1 MSERMPTRDVS
12 AAVGYRRSTP
22 RVVLGAATS
31 ILLLLVIGAA
41 LRPLVVPEIP
51 TAAPLLTSTEI
62 GFVQDM
68 TGHHQQALTMVERLA
83 PDVDPAVWRLA
94 DQIADAQRLEIG
106 MMLGWLRLAG
116 TTPTNAHPMSW
127 MPTGHRHAGATTMP
141 GMATRADLDALA
153 VARGA
158 EAEMMFLRLMYRHHQ
173 GGVAMAQAFD
183 ELSTGGPVEQ
193 AARDMI
199 STQSQE
205 SGIIGLLIARYGA
218 AATG

>member
-1 MSERMPTRDVS
+1 MS
-12 AAVGYRRSTP
+12 RR
-22 RVVLGAATS
+22 VLLGAAAAAS
-31 ILLLLVIGAA
+31 ILLLLVLGAA
-41 LRPLVVPEIP
+41 LRPAVVPETAS
-51 TAAPLLTSTEI
+51 TAAALTPTEI

-68 TGHHQQALTMVERLA
+68 TGHHQQALMMVDRLA
-83 PDVDPAVWRLA
+83 ADVDPTVRQLA

-116 TTPTNAHPMSW
+116 TTPTNPHPMSW
-127 MPTGHRHAGATTMP
+127 MPTGHHHAASATMP

-153 VARGA
+153 QARGA
-158 EAEMMFLRLMYRHHQ
+158 EAETMFLRLMYRHHQ
-173 GGVAMAQAFD
+173 GGVAMAQTFD

-205 SGIIGLLIARYGA
+205 SGLIGLLLSRRGA

>member
-1 MSERMPTRDVS
+1 MS
-12 AAVGYRRSTP
+12 RR
-22 RVVLGAATS
+22 VLLGAAAAVS
-31 ILLLLVIGAA
+31 ILLLLVLGAA
-41 LRPLVVPEIP
+41 LRPAVVPETA
-51 TAAPLLTSTEI
+51 TAAPALTPTEI

-68 TGHHQQALTMVERLA
+68 IGHHQQALMMVDRLA
-83 PDVDPAVWRLA
+83 ADVDPTVRQLA

-116 TTPTNAHPMSW
+116 TTPTNPHPMSW
-127 MPTGHRHAGATTMP
+127 MPTGHQHTASATMP

-153 VARGA
+153 LAHGG
-158 EAEMMFLRLMYRHHQ
+158 EAETMFLRLMYRHHQ
-173 GGVAMAQAFD
+173 GGVAMAQTFD

-205 SGIIGLLIARYGA
+205 SGLIGLLLSRRGA

>member
-1 MSERMPTRDVS
+1 MS
-12 AAVGYRRSTP
+12 RR
-22 RVVLGAATS
+22 VLLGAAAAAS

-41 LRPLVVPEIP
+41 LRPLVVSE
-51 TAAPLLTSTEI
+51 TATTAPVLTPTEI

-68 TGHHQQALTMVERLA
+68 TGHHQQALILVERLA
-83 PDVDPAVWRLA
+83 VDVDPTVRRLA

-116 TTPTNAHPMSW
+116 SVPTNPHPMSW
-127 MPTGHRHAGATTMP
+127 MPTGHHSAAATTMP
-141 GMATRADLDALA
+141 GMATGADLDALA
-153 VARGA
+153 RARGA
-158 EAEMMFLRLMYRHHQ
+158 EAETMFLRLMYRHHQ
-173 GGVAMAQAFD
+173 GGVAMAQTFD

-205 SGIIGLLIARYGA
+205 SGIIGLLISRRNATA
-218 AATG
+218 AG

>member
-1 MSERMPTRDVS
+1 MS
-12 AAVGYRRSTP
+12 RR
-22 RVVLGAATS
+22 VLLGVAGAATV
-31 ILLLLVIGAA
+31 LLLLVVGAA
-41 LRPLVVPEIP
+41 IRPLFFSETSTVTTV
-51 TAAPLLTSTEI
+51 LTPTEI

-68 TGHHQQALTMVERLA
+68 TGHHQQALVLVERLA
-83 PDVDPAVWRLA
+83 ADVDPTVRRLA

-106 MMLGWLRLAG
+106 MMLGWLRLAAA
-116 TTPTNAHPMSW
+116 TPTNPHPMSW
-127 MPTGHRHAGATTMP
+127 MPTGHHGAAATTMP

-158 EAEMMFLRLMYRHHQ
+158 EAEAMFLRLMYRHHQ
-173 GGVAMAQAFD
+173 GGVAMAQSFD

-205 SGIIGLLIARYGA
+205 SGIIGMLISQRGVT
-218 AATG
+218 ATG

>member
-1 MSERMPTRDVS
+1 MSRRVLLGVG
-12 AAVGYRRSTP
+12 AAASVLFLLA
-22 RVVLGAATS
+22 LGAAT
-31 ILLLLVIGAA
+31 
-41 LRPLVVPEIP
+41 RPLIISETTTTVPV
-51 TAAPLLTSTEI
+51 LTPTEI

-68 TGHHQQALTMVERLA
+68 TGHHQQALAMIDRLA
-83 PDVDPAVWRLA
+83 ADVDPTVQRLA
-94 DQIADAQRLEIG
+94 DQIADAQRIEIG

-116 TTPTNAHPMSW
+116 ATPTNPHPMSW
-127 MPTGHRHAGATTMP
+127 MPTGHHTAASTTMP

-153 VARGA
+153 QAHGTDA
-158 EAEMMFLRLMYRHHQ
+158 ETMFLRLMYRHHQ

-205 SGIIGLLIARYGA
+205 SGIMGLLLTERGA
-218 AATG
+218 TTTG